1 MRLLIAC
8 IQIRVACHSGEPPE
22 VLILAIRAVAPAKSL
37 KSNEVFAFFYIRG
50 NVKFGRHFAIFRVP
64 YILSVYP
71 KVDVRCYRTEM
82 RNHLFAYKCVGEVDN
97 PAIASYVII
106 FYGYLGRI
114 VFKVSPPCK
123 TNVYI
128 HRITVSVQFP
138 DAGHGHISPFAVV
151 ERQGIKI
158 RWTLVGM
165 LHPIKFPLSVQRKE
179 VIRSLHVSF

>member
-8 IQIRVACHSGEPPE
+8 IQIRVSCHSGEPPE

-37 KSNEVFAFFYIRG
+37 KSNKVFACFYIRG
-50 NVKFGRHFAIFRVP
+50 NVKFGRHLAVFGIP

-71 KVDVRCYRTEM
+71 KVDVRRYRTEVS
-82 RNHLFAYKCVGEVDN
+82 NHLFARKRSRQVDN

-106 FYGYLGRI
+106 FYRHFRRI

-151 ERQGIKI
+151 ERLGIKI

-165 LHPIKFPLSVQRKE
+165 LHPIKFPLSMQRKE
-179 VIRSLHVSF
+179 VIRSLHVAL